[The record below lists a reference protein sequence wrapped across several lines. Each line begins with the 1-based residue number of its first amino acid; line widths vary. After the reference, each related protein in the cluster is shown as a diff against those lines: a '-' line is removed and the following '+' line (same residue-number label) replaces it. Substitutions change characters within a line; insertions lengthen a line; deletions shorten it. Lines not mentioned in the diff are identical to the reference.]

1 MTMIRS
7 LLARVY
13 GAVVKRRN
21 KRYDDRRTP
30 IVTVDV
36 PVVSVGNLTVGGTGK
51 TPVVQMLV
59 RWLQQQGYQPGVVL
73 RGYRRR
79 SRGLVVVHNG
89 ERLCA
94 TVDEAGDEAYL
105 HATALGVPVV
115 VCASKVDAAVH
126 AAGMLPCDVIV
137 VDDGFQHRS
146 LHRDVDIVL
155 VDRATL
161 QGKLLPEGRLREP
174 LTNLRRADVVL
185 LTDAT
190 LTAADVQGYTAP
202 EAVIDHVT
210 TTSSSDLTGQ
220 RLIVM
225 AGIANPKR
233 LTATLQA
240 GGATV
245 LEEIFFSDHFRYS
258 QRDVAGVITV
268 AVTHAAVV
276 CTTEKDYVKLG
287 PYLHLFEAAGVA
299 VHVVQIEAQVSDRT
313 QQHILDLI
321 AGATDEDCH

>member
-1 MTMIRS
+1 MKLIQS

-59 RWLQQQGYQPGVVL
+59 RRLQQQGYKPAVVL

-79 SRGLVVVHNG
+79 SRGLVVVHDG

-94 TVDEAGDEAYL
+94 TVDQAGDEAYL

-146 LHRDVDIVL
+146 LHRDVDVVL

-174 LTNLRRADVVL
+174 LTSLQRAHIIL

-190 LTAADVQGYTAP
+190 LTAADVQGYTTP

-210 TTSSSDLTGQ
+210 TTSSCDLTGQ
-220 RLIVM
+220 RVIVM
-225 AGIANPKR
+225 AGIANPER
-233 LTATLQA
+233 FTATVQA
-240 GGATV
+240 AGASIV
-245 LEEIFFSDHFRYS
+245 GKEFFNDHYRYS
-258 QRDVAGVITV
+258 QSAIARVIARATASDAGI
-268 AVTHAAVV
+268 
-276 CTTEKDYVKLG
+276 CTTEKDHVKLESFRN
-287 PYLHLFEAAGVA
+287 LLDAAGVP
-299 VHVVQIEAQVSDRT
+299 VHVVRIEAHVSDRVMNYM
-313 QQHILDLI
+313 LELI
-321 AGATDEDCH
+321 TGVTDEDRH